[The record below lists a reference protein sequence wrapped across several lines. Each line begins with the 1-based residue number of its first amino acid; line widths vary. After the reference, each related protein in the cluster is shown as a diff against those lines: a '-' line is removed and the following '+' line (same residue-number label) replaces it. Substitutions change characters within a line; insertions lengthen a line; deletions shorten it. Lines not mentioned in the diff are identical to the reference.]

1 MKVPDQRGAF
11 RPHCE
16 YKKHNQAKVNMKQVL
31 KPELNERD
39 PTSQWKGLRLR
50 KVEVV

>member
-1 MKVPDQRGAF
+1 MKVPDQRRTF

-16 YKKHNQAKVNMKQVL
+16 YKPHNQVKVDMKQVL
-31 KPELNERD
+31 KPELNIRD